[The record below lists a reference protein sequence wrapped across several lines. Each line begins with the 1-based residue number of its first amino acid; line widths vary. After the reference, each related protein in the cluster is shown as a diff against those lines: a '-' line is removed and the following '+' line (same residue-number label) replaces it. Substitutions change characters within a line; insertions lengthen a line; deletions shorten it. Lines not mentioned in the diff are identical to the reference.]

1 MPRAG
6 SGKPVIGVPNVPLLL
21 AGRSGVSY
29 ARNDICAKKTSWA
42 EGGMRSPVETMRGGP
57 STSLAER
64 RKRTRACGTLKKK
77 KIGEIRWR
85 IGTVF
90 CSQVSHNHDCP
101 DHLGM
106 D

>member
-21 AGRSGVSY
+21 AGRSGGSY

-42 EGGMRSPVETMRGGP
+42 EGGMRSPVETIRGGP

-64 RKRTRACGTLKKK
+64 RKRPRACGALKKK
-77 KIGEIRWR
+77 KLEKSDGE
-85 IGTVF
+85 
-90 CSQVSHNHDCP
+90 
-101 DHLGM
+101 LGLLL
-106 D
+106 